1 MLVNELAEKF
11 VMPLSSRIVSVALI
25 AAVLPWLVS
34 PAAAAPM
41 ISPHGLQTVATPSI
55 ETVQYRRGGRG
66 FRGGGFGGPAIGL
79 GIAGA
84 LIGGAIIG
92 ATQPYGPYGYYG
104 NGGYYGYP
112 APGYGGPGY
121 VAVVPSYPAGD
132 AVGYCM
138 RRFRSYDPSSGT
150 YIGYDGYRHPC
161 P

>member
-1 MLVNELAEKF
+1 
-11 VMPLSSRIVSVALI
+11 MPLPSKMISAALI
-25 AAVLPWLVS
+25 VAALPSFVS
-34 PAAAAPM
+34 AAPAAPLA
-41 ISPHGLQTVATPSI
+41 SPHGLQDAAIPSI
-55 ETVQYRRGGRG
+55 EAVQYRRGGRG
-66 FRGGGFGGPAIGL
+66 YHGGGFAGPAVGL

-121 VAVVPSYPAGD
+121 VVVVPPYTAGD

-150 YIGYDGYRHPC
+150 YLGNDGYRHPC